1 MASHNRR
8 AEAVNTAW
16 GEPTPNLTLV
26 PTLTPTAGTGTVAD
40 APSTPSPVAQGPAV
54 PAGTGSAPV
63 PSKTPEHVV

>member
-1 MASHNRR
+1 MASHNCR
-8 AEAVNTAW
+8 ARAVNTAW
-16 GEPTPNLTLV
+16 GEPTPNLA

-40 APSTPSPVAQGPAV
+40 APSIPSPVAQGSAV